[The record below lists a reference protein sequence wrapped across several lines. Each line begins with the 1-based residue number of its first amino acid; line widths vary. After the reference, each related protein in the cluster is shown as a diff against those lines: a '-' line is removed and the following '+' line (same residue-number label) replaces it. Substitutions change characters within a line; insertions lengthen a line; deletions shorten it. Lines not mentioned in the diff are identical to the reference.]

1 MKKIF
6 NKILKIVKHS
16 TKIYYNRS
24 YYERED
30 KHKFNNDDVTNCDIN
45 TQKYLQMQFLKL
57 LPNSTFI
64 GEEGVINKLGEY
76 TWIVD
81 PIDGTF
87 NYKHDV
93 KIYGTQV
100 ALLKNGKTIFS
111 CLYLPEHKQ
120 MFYACDKGA
129 FLNGKQIFVSSEQEL
144 KNMAVNIGDFQ
155 LNYKQTL
162 NTQKQIMLELCD
174 KVKRIRMFGS
184 SCYDSCQIANWC
196 MDVYIVYILNKW
208 DLVPGNFLI
217 RQAGGVLFTNINK
230 NIFIYGNKQNVE
242 KVIKKL
248 NNIDTFYERDLE
260 F

>member
-1 MKKIF
+1 MKKLF

-30 KHKFNNDDVTNCDIN
+30 KHKFNNDDVTNRDIN

-100 ALLKNGKTIFS
+100 ALLKN
-111 CLYLPEHKQ
+111 E
-120 MFYACDKGA
+120 
-129 FLNGKQIFVSSEQEL
+129 
-144 KNMAVNIGDFQ
+144 
-155 LNYKQTL
+155 QTL
-162 NTQKQIMLELCD
+162 NNQKQIMLELCD

-184 SCYDSCQIANWC
+184 SCYDSCQIANGS

-208 DLVPGNFLI
+208 DLVPGDFLI
-217 RQAGGVLFTNINK
+217 RKAGGVLFTNRNK
-230 NIFIYGNKQNVE
+230 NIFIYGNKQNCK

-248 NNIDTFYERDLE
+248 NNIDTFYESNLE
-260 F
+260 L